1 MFSIILSDLVPLV
14 ERGVF
19 QGLVVIA
26 WAFAAAIGP
35 VVVSIYVHNIC
46 GLPYEGIANAGYCRV
61 APWRRMRPGDGS
73 SVSLHSYNISHT
85 VC

>member
-14 ERGVF
+14 ERGLF

-35 VVVSIYVHNIC
+35 VVVSVYV
-46 GLPYEGIANAGYCRV
+46 
-61 APWRRMRPGDGS
+61 
-73 SVSLHSYNISHT
+73 
-85 VC
+85 